1 MNNLISILK
10 KHLSN
15 VAELE
20 QLINNKSKLQEI
32 KIDFDINKYSTLA
45 KFIPY
50 LLYIILGY
58 LVFIFLKL
66 INFSK
71 IIINFL
77 VAVLPESLHDLSLSI
92 LDTDFFRLVLA
103 LIYFII
109 LLSYLNSMNYF
120 KDFFAKKFV
129 SINKIKYNELY
140 NQEKSIQNS
149 KNKSEIE
156 EIDKRI
162 ENIYRL
168 ILEELALP
176 KKYFKKETFEKFIE
190 YLQIEE
196 SFSLIQC
203 INLYDEEIHKTATI
217 ERLDLLINLQREI
230 LITLN
235 EFE

>member
-1 MNNLISILK
+1 MNNLISIFK

-20 QLINNKSKLQEI
+20 QLINHKSKLQEI

-50 LLYIILGY
+50 LLYIIFGY

-71 IIINFL
+71 VIINFL
-77 VAVLPESLHDLSLSI
+77 VAILPESLHDLSLSI
-92 LDTDFFRLVLA
+92 LDTDFFRLALA

-109 LLSYLNSMNYF
+109 LLSYLNTMNYF
-120 KDFFAKKFV
+120 KDFWVKKFV
-129 SINKIKYNELY
+129 AINKIKYNELY
-140 NQEKSIQNS
+140 NQEKSMQNT

-162 ENIYRL
+162 ETIYRL
-168 ILEELALP
+168 ILEELSLP
-176 KKYFKKETFEKFIE
+176 KKYFKKEIFEKFIE
-190 YLQIEE
+190 YIQIED
-196 SFSLIQC
+196 SLSLIQC
-203 INLYDEEIHKTATI
+203 INLYDEYIHKAATV
-217 ERLDLLINLQREI
+217 EKLDLLINLQKEI
-230 LITLN
+230 LLTLN
-235 EFE
+235 ELE